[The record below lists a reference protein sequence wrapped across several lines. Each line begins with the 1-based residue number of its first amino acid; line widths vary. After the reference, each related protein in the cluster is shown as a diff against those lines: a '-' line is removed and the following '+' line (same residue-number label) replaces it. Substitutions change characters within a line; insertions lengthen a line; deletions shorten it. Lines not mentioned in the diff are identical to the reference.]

1 MPKATM
7 TVAAKAMFAQRR
19 FGSEIRFIRLSL
31 DETII
36 GMMTTSSA
44 IHIQSVWGSGIPC
57 HRNQRLPLAAF
68 CELTTIFGLKEQAD
82 GRKQGHPPVL
92 LQGCSR
98 PRVRASEKL

>member
-1 MPKATM
+1 MQAM
-7 TVAAKAMFAQRR
+7 VMAAKAMLVQRR
-19 FGSEIRFIRLSL
+19 FGSETQFIQLLL
-31 DETII
+31 DEAI
-36 GMMTTSSA
+36 MMTTRIA
-44 IHIQSVWGSGIPC
+44 IHIRAVHRSADPGR
-57 HRNQRLPLAAF
+57 RNQRLPLAAF